1 MQQNGHVNCCCFLA
15 EQQEKL
21 NNLQEALTLV
31 HTGVRASAAA
41 RRTGV
46 SANELKSYMKQ
57 VDNSKR

>member
-1 MQQNGHVNCCCFLA
+1 MLIVVFLV

-31 HTGVRASAAA
+31 HTGVRASTAA
-41 RRTGV
+41 RQTGV

-57 VDNSKR
+57 VESKR